1 MTLVSFLF
9 VTSHKLPNQSIMNA
23 YIIANGLVFDG
34 TPNPARQ
41 ANILVED
48 GIISKISEQPINHPT
63 AKVIDATGKW
73 VTPGFIDNHT
83 HYDGEML
90 VKPGLGESVRHGVST
105 VVVGGCSLSFVY
117 ADVEDC
123 CDMFT
128 RVEAFPREV
137 LNPILVKQK
146 SWNNAKGWVDHI
158 NRLPLGPNVASFLG
172 HSDIRAAVM
181 GIDRSLNEKE
191 KPTKAEIDKMKQ
203 YLEDALDE
211 GFIGISMQHNPWDK
225 MDGRH
230 WSKLLPAAYSKMSE
244 RHALT
249 KIVRRREAHLQGV
262 PNLVNRVAALW
273 YMTQSSAFFWRKKL
287 KTSMVAMMDLKGD
300 PYIRS
305 LISGL
310 SSFFNKLMGADFRM
324 QAFPVPF
331 RVLAQGMELVIFEE
345 FPAGELAI
353 HLSKDPN
360 KRDMTLSDPEYRKKF
375 KKNYGNKLAPKVW
388 QKDFGDAY
396 VRNAPEPYKSWI
408 GKSFMDIANERNQ
421 HPVDTFLDLVIEMDK
436 QIEWETTIG
445 NQDPT
450 RYKPL
455 YNDLNGIIGFAD
467 SGAHINNM
475 AFYNFPLRVIKYV
488 KDSHERGEPIM
499 SYEKTVWRLTK
510 EIGDFFNLDAGH
522 LAEGKRADINII
534 DFDNLTDEVHEYHEA
549 EFLHGCNRLVNRNDK
564 AVSMTMIN
572 GKIAWQN
579 GDFSP
584 EFGIETY
591 GQFLKADHIY

>member
-1 MTLVSFLF
+1 
-9 VTSHKLPNQSIMNA
+9 MNA

-584 EFGIETY
+584 EFGTETY

>member
-63 AKVIDATGKW
+63 AKVVDATGKW

-146 SWNNAKGWVDHI
+146 TWNNAKGWVDHI

-353 HLSKDPN
+353 HLSKDHN

-584 EFGIETY
+584 EFGTETY